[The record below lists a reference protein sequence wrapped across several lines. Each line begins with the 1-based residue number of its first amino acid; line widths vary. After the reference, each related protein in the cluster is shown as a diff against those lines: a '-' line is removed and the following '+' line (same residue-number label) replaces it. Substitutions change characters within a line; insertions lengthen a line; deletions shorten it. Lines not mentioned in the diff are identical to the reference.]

1 MSASKTRI
9 GHGWFELDFPRRNA
23 LVDYYGLQNKGERS
37 VYRLEKDLGQEINRI
52 NLGAKRV
59 FPYVQKH
66 EFEGLL
72 FSDTFAF
79 GVIERVAEHEIA
91 ALLDTRQ
98 QFETPEDI
106 NDHPERAESKR
117 ILNTVQGYRKRR
129 DGMSVARATGL
140 AKIRSEC
147 PRFNSWLTRL
157 EGLMPEYI
165 ALGHS

>member
-1 MSASKTRI
+1 M
-9 GHGWFELDFPRRNA
+9 
-23 LVDYYGLQNKGERS
+23 
-37 VYRLEKDLGQEINRI
+37 EKDLGQEINRI

-91 ALLDTRQ
+91 ALSDTRQ

-129 DGMSVARATGL
+129 DGIGEDPLGMSAVQ
-140 AKIRSEC
+140 
-147 PRFNSWLTRL
+147 
-157 EGLMPEYI
+157 
-165 ALGHS
+165 

>member
-1 MSASKTRI
+1 MVGLSWIFHAVTS
-9 GHGWFELDFPRRNA
+9 
-23 LVDYYGLQNKGERS
+23 LVDYYGLQNKGEWS
-37 VYRLEKDLGQEINRI
+37 VDRLEKDLGQEINRI

-72 FSDTFAF
+72 FSETFAF

-91 ALLDTRQ
+91 ALSDTRQ
-98 QFETPEDI
+98 QFEAPEDI
-106 NDHPERAESKR
+106 NDYPERAESKR

-129 DGMSVARATGL
+129 DGLSVARATGL

-157 EGLMPEYI
+157 EGLVPGYV